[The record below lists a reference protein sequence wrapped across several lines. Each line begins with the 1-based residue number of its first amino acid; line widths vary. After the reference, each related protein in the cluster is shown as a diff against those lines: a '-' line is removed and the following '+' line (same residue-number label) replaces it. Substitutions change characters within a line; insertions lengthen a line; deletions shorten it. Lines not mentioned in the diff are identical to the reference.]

1 MTLIVG
7 HLNQLLSGYAT
18 KGATN
23 KAAGF
28 IADTVAPVVPVANQS
43 DGYVVFG
50 DEELR
55 LDNAAYKGG
64 AQVNRVSF
72 TESDDSFKCKEF
84 ALESAIAWSKMQN
97 ADAAIRLEQRHATGL
112 GAKLRL
118 RRERAVATLLTGATF
133 TNTAALAAAD
143 RWNVDTSNPVKK
155 VREIIAAIRA
165 LSGLEPNTLAIGAE
179 TWDGLSLHPD
189 ITSRVAGL
197 VAGTPA
203 TLEQAAAALGIDR
216 VLVSSAIYN
225 TALEGQTAS
234 YSPVWPKTA
243 CICYVDPSAGG
254 DAEGLI
260 TPAQQF
266 VWSGLFAPFSI
277 STYEDETAMSHVLRC
292 YDAVDVKAI
301 AVNSLYRLTT
311 VVD

>member
-18 KGATN
+18 KGASN
-23 KAAGF
+23 KAAGYV
-28 IADTVAPVVPVANQS
+28 ADVLAPVVPVANQS

-50 DEELR
+50 DEDLR
-55 LDNAAYKGG
+55 LDNSHYKGG

-72 TESDDSFKCKEF
+72 TESDDSYRCQEF
-84 ALESAIAWSKMQN
+84 ALESPIPWSKMKN
-97 ADAAIRLEQRHATGL
+97 ADAAIRLEQRHAAGL

-118 RRERAVATLLTGATF
+118 RREAAVATLLTGATF

-155 VREIIAAIRA
+155 VREAIAIIRG

-179 TWDGLSLHPD
+179 IWDGLSLHPD

-203 TLEQAAAALGIDR
+203 TKEQAAAALGVDR
-216 VLVSSAIYN
+216 VLVSSAVRN

-234 YSPVWPKTA
+234 YSPVWGKTA
-243 CICYVDPSAGG
+243 CVCYVDPNAGG
-254 DAEGLI
+254 DVEGVI

-277 STYEDETAMSHVLRC
+277 STYEDEQSMSHILRC

-301 AVNSLYRLTT
+301 AVNSLYRFTT